1 MIMNCYF
8 FRVAGDLIAKE
19 KMSDSLADL
28 QRYWQLQ
35 IQLVL
40 PALGAIILVVV
51 FYIYSLGSPAQPS
64 LLLVDDSN
72 STKKE
77 KALAKKKAKQQQQH
91 QLPKVYR
98 VDNWSTTAMID

>member
-1 MIMNCYF
+1 
-8 FRVAGDLIAKE
+8 
-19 KMSDSLADL
+19 MSDSLADL

-77 KALAKKKAKQQQQH
+77 KALAKKKAKQQQQQH
-91 QLPKVYR
+91 QIPKVGYTM
-98 VDNWSTTAMID
+98 WIIGLLQP